1 VPRHTYTHARRLGR
15 RRSVAFLVHVHYVFP
30 VGPSAAVQ
38 PIRGSC
44 TSCFWEFLHG
54 VQAKIPFWHSLAFYC
69 TIRLLSFPRH
79 RTCPSLEVVA
89 LRVFSKAGRLCIRLD
104 FFASWLGPTCSTEV
118 SLVCRSRS
126 RCVHDSVVSYLDES
140 YHDQSTHQ
148 SSLHAFTVTVTP
160 LPQNNHAT
168 YFTALS
174 SEPLLTRVALRL
186 QHALGVT
193 AT

>member
-1 VPRHTYTHARRLGR
+1 MAFRLRYHSGTHWPFIVPLDF
-15 RRSVAFLVHVHYVFP
+15 SLFLVIALVL
-30 VGPSAAVQ
+30 
-38 PIRGSC
+38 R
-44 TSCFWEFLHG
+44 W
-54 VQAKIPFWHSLAFYC
+54 KSLLFAF
-69 TIRLLSFPRH
+69 
-79 RTCPSLEVVA
+79 
-89 LRVFSKAGRLCIRLD
+89 FSKAGRLCIRLD
-104 FFASWLGPTCSTEV
+104 FFASWLGPTCSTKV

-126 RCVHDSVVSYLDES
+126 CCVHDSVVSSLDES